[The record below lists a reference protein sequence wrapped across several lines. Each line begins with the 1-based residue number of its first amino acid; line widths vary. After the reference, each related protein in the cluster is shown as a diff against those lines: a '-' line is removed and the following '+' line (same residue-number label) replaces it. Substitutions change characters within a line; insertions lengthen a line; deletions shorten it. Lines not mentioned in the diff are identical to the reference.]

1 MIKYP
6 KTPRLSKLMG
16 GEEMLDWQPYRA
28 VVEEKVDGANTAVS
42 FEEGQLVLQSRGHVL
57 SGGARER
64 LFERMW
70 PWAYE
75 RLDGL
80 REALGNRY
88 VAFGEWV
95 ASKNRVYYDALP
107 DFFIE
112 FDVWD
117 REVACFLSTP
127 RRRELLKAAPLVSVE
142 VLWEGA
148 FRKAPA
154 FSSFLGPSRYKTGQW
169 KEHYEA
175 AMRGGLA
182 EHYNESETDDSL
194 DMEGV
199 YVKIEDRDQVVGR
212 MKLHREAFN
221 KVHTDDQK
229 WGRRP
234 LFPNRCRG
242 DHGIQARS

>member
-6 KTPRLSKLMG
+6 KTPRLSKLTG
-16 GEEMLDWQPYRA
+16 CQEMFDWQPYQA

-42 FEEGQLVLQSRGHVL
+42 FEDGRLVLQSRGHVL
-57 SGGARER
+57 SGGPRER

-80 REALGNRY
+80 RGALGGRY

-95 ASKNRVYYDALP
+95 YAKNRVYYDALP

-117 REVACFLSTP
+117 REAEHFLSTP
-127 RRRELLKAAPLVSVE
+127 RRRELLKAVPLVSVA
-142 VLWEGA
+142 VLWEGT
-148 FRKAPA
+148 FRKADA
-154 FSSFLGPSRYKTGQW
+154 FSSFIGPSRYKTGRW
-169 KEHYEA
+169 KDHYKA
-175 AMRGGLA
+175 AMKAGMA
-182 EHYNESETDDSL
+182 EHYAESETDDSL
-194 DMEGV
+194 LMEGV
-199 YVKIEDRDQVVGR
+199 YVKIEDDEKVIGR
-212 MKLHREAFN
+212 MKVLREDYE
-221 KVHTDDQK
+221 KVKTDDQK

-234 LFPNRCRG
+234 LFPNRCREG
-242 DHGIQARS
+242 P